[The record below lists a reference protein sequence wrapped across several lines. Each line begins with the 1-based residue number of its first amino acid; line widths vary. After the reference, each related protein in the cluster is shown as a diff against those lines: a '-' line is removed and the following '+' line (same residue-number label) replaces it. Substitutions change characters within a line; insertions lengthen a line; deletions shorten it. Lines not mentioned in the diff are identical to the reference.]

1 MKKEIPLKIEI
12 LSEDMD
18 TNHRI
23 SSASE
28 IKFVMNYIAEKGN
41 RVALYYGN
49 ENDFILTTI
58 LAADDT
64 GLWLEE
70 SPNASDNRRVAES
83 NRLVFVSSHLQI
95 KVQFYASH
103 ASRVAYQGRPAFY
116 LPLPDSLYRLQRRE
130 YFRLM
135 TPMMNPLRCVI
146 DARETPK
153 KKPLE
158 FTIMDISCGGVG
170 LTCMK
175 SDTTLIPGSSYPG
188 CQIELPGLGM
198 IKGTIV
204 VKNLVSLTSQSGS
217 MHRRAG
223 CEFKDLDGPSTILL
237 QRYVT
242 NMQRAENHMQIL

>member
-1 MKKEIPLKIEI
+1 MEKDISLRVEI
-12 LSEDMD
+12 LSDDKNAEQ
-18 TNHRI
+18 RI
-23 SSASE
+23 SSPNE

-49 ENDFILTTI
+49 ENEFIMTTI
-58 LAADDT
+58 LAANDA

-95 KVQFYASH
+95 KVQFVASH

-135 TPMMNPLRCVI
+135 TPVIKPLRCVI
-146 DARETPK
+146 DQKATPGR
-153 KKPLE
+153 KPLE
-158 FTIMDISCGGVG
+158 FIIMDISCGGVG
-170 LTCMK
+170 LTCLE
-175 SDTTLIPGSSYPG
+175 SDTDLAPGVSYPD
-188 CQIELPGLGM
+188 CRIELPELGV

-204 VKNLVSLTSQSGS
+204 VKNLVTLTTRSGIVQ
-217 MHRRAG
+217 RRAG
-223 CEFKDLDGPSTILL
+223 CEFRNLDGASTILL

-242 NMQRAENHMQIL
+242 SMQRIRS